1 MNNHNAEVSL
11 TQASTIEIKPINWIW
26 NGWLASGK
34 FHVLG
39 GMAGT
44 GKSTIAMSICATISS
59 GGLFSDG
66 QCVEQGD
73 VVIWTGEDDPQDTLV
88 PRLKAMGADLNRVHF
103 VGTVNNGGSMRPF
116 DPKKD
121 MQSLQERIAELP
133 NIKLLVIDPIVSTI
147 KKDGNSNS
155 DVRNDLAPTVQM
167 AAELDFAAIGIT
179 HFSKNTLSNDP
190 LERITGS
197 LAFGAIPRVVWAV
210 TKVRTEDESD
220 KRIMVR
226 IKTNIGKDGGGFRYS
241 LVQTAVDGIDTSA
254 VVWGESLSGSPEKIF
269 READGLP
276 SESISRVDECCEF
289 ITNLLEEEP
298 MKSTELEQRC
308 KDAGFSFTTQR
319 SAKKK
324 MNARSLRVGGI
335 GSAGEWL
342 VSLPKKS
349 LTDPSKNIS
358 ILGHVSHLS
367 EGKWMENE
375 F

>member
-11 TQASTIEIKPINWIW
+11 TQASTIEIKAINWIW

-59 GGLFSDG
+59 GGLFPDG
-66 QCVEQGD
+66 QRAEQGD

-167 AAELDFAAIGIT
+167 AAELDFAAI
-179 HFSKNTLSNDP
+179 
-190 LERITGS
+190 
-197 LAFGAIPRVVWAV
+197 
-210 TKVRTEDESD
+210 
-220 KRIMVR
+220 
-226 IKTNIGKDGGGFRYS
+226 
-241 LVQTAVDGIDTSA
+241 
-254 VVWGESLSGSPEKIF
+254 
-269 READGLP
+269 
-276 SESISRVDECCEF
+276 
-289 ITNLLEEEP
+289 
-298 MKSTELEQRC
+298 
-308 KDAGFSFTTQR
+308 
-319 SAKKK
+319 
-324 MNARSLRVGGI
+324 
-335 GSAGEWL
+335 
-342 VSLPKKS
+342 
-349 LTDPSKNIS
+349 
-358 ILGHVSHLS
+358 
-367 EGKWMENE
+367 
-375 F
+375 

>member
-1 MNNHNAEVSL
+1 MNIHNAEVSL
-11 TQASTIEIKPINWIW
+11 TQASNIEIKAINWIW

-44 GKSTIAMSICATISS
+44 GKSTIAISICATVSS
-59 GGLFSDG
+59 GRLFPDG
-66 QCVEQGD
+66 QRAEQGD

-103 VGTVNNGGSMRPF
+103 VGTVNNGGALRPF

-121 MQSLQERIAELP
+121 MQSLQERIAKLRD
-133 NIKLLVIDPIVSTI
+133 IKLLVIDPIVSTI
-147 KKDGNSNS
+147 KKDANSNP

-167 AAELDFAAIGIT
+167 AAELDFAVMGIT
-179 HFSKNTLSNDP
+179 HFSKNTLGNDP

-210 TKVRTEDESD
+210 TKVKTEDESD
-220 KRIMVR
+220 KRIIVR
-226 IKTNIGKDGGGFRYS
+226 IKNNIGKDGGGFRYS
-241 LVQTAVDGIDTSA
+241 LEQTAVNGIDTSA

-269 READGLP
+269 REAEGMP
-276 SESISRVDECCEF
+276 PEIISKVEDCCEF
-289 ITNLLEEEP
+289 IANLLEDKP
-298 MKSTELEQRC
+298 MKSTELEHRC
-308 KDAGFSFTTQR
+308 KTAGFSFATQR
-319 SAKKK
+319 SARKK
-324 MNARSLRVGGI
+324 MKVRSFRVGGI

-342 VSLPKKS
+342 VSLPKML
-349 LTDPSKNIS
+349 LTDPSKNMS
-358 ILGHVSHLS
+358 ILGHVSQLS
-367 EGKWMENE
+367 DENWVETE

>member
-1 MNNHNAEVSL
+1 MNIHNAEVSL
-11 TQASTIEIKPINWIW
+11 TQASTIEIKAINWIW

-44 GKSTIAMSICATISS
+44 GKSTIAVSICATISS
-59 GGLFSDG
+59 GGLFPDG
-66 QCVEQGD
+66 QRAEQGD

-103 VGTVNNGGSMRPF
+103 VGTVNNSGSLRPF

-121 MQSLQERIAELP
+121 MQSLQERITELP

-147 KKDGNSNS
+147 KKEGNSNPE
-155 DVRNDLAPTVQM
+155 VRNDLAPTVQM

-179 HFSKNTLSNDP
+179 HFSKNTVGNDP

-210 TKVRTEDESD
+210 TRVKTEDESD

-226 IKTNIGKDGGGFRYS
+226 IKNNIGKDGGGFRYS
-241 LVQTAVDGIDTSA
+241 LEQTAVNGIDTSA
-254 VVWGESLSGSPEKIF
+254 VVWGESLSGSPEKLF
-269 READGLP
+269 REAEGLP
-276 SESISRVDECCEF
+276 SESISKVEECCEF
-289 ITNLLEEEP
+289 IANLLEDEP
-298 MKSTELEQRC
+298 MKSTELQQRC
-308 KDAGFSFTTQR
+308 KDAGISFATQR

-324 MNARSLRVGGI
+324 MNVRSIRVGGI

-342 VSLPKKS
+342 VCLPKKS

-367 EGKWMENE
+367 EGNWVENE